1 MAPSGKIAPYTGQ
14 KMLTVGNFLA
24 ISSVGD
30 VAGYQRSFS
39 DLLSR
44 GVIRRTSGDR
54 NGYSLPLALLLF
66 AARAKYTVVLKS
78 PRRDGFSIIAFGDLE
93 RVIVT
98 IGCATGSLLVSIVG
112 MRLWRKGVNLRV
124 ELNQISARLTELER
138 AESLRLLEK
147 VRSQD
152 RWLNGR
158 LEPGEIAKAED
169 DPRRE
174 LLDTGE
180 AQTSIRGRAAV
191 SLRTV

>member
-1 MAPSGKIAPYTGQ
+1 MAILP
-14 KMLTVGNFLA
+14 
-24 ISSVGD
+24 
-30 VAGYQRSFS
+30 
-39 DLLSR
+39 
-44 GVIRRTSGDR
+44 
-54 NGYSLPLALLLF
+54 PLALLIVFVLF
-66 AARAKYTVVLKS
+66 AARAKYKLS
-78 PRRDGFSIIAFGDLE
+78 FLAASLLAAMGFSIIAFGDLE